1 MFIYLYI
8 YIFEYFICLFYMPRY
23 YSKKN
28 NKRFTSR
35 KNLSRKHKSNNKYL
49 NKKYSNKKGGS
60 LTASLAGS
68 LKSLMPSLSIIKSDK
83 FDKKK
88 LEKYIYEL
96 SDLSIKDSFEFKK
109 IIRKIK
115 EKSMKEELINTKILS
130 YRLLFILYNNG
141 TIDKKNQDNKIVR
154 KILKIINQLSKN
166 KEVFGNDNILKQIK
180 VNLRQIFSIEKTKED
195 EYPHLLKLY
204 QFIDKLYNKK
214 FKQTIESTTNT
225 LVKTVESELNN
236 EPYSL
241 LKSPNNIDKEE
252 LQSLLQEID
261 IERRMDGIKQFLQEQ
276 EWKRLEERLAALKQ
290 PGGGRKRKYIKSKK
304 NKKLLLV

>member
-1 MFIYLYI
+1 
-8 YIFEYFICLFYMPRY
+8 MPRY

-28 NKRFTSR
+28 NKRFNSR

-60 LTASLAGS
+60 LTARLTGS
-68 LKSLMPSLSIIKSDK
+68 LKSLMPSLSILKSDK

-96 SDLSIKDSFEFKK
+96 SELSIKDSFEFKK
-109 IIRKIK
+109 IIIKIK
-115 EKSMKEELINTKILS
+115 EKSLKEELINKKILS

-141 TIDKKNQDNKIVR
+141 TKDEKAQDNKIVR
-154 KILKIINQLSKN
+154 KILKILKIINKLSKN
-166 KEVFGNDNILKQIK
+166 NEAIVNVNILKQIK
-180 VNLRQIFSIEKTKED
+180 VNLRHIFSIEKTKED

-214 FKQTIESTTNT
+214 FKQTMESTTNT

-241 LKSPNNIDKEE
+241 LKSPNNIDEEE
-252 LQSLLQEID
+252 LQSLLREID
-261 IERRMDGIKQFLQEQ
+261 IERRMDGLKQFLQEQ
-276 EWKRLEERLAALKQ
+276 EWERLEARLSALRQ
-290 PGGGRKRKYIKSKK
+290 PGGGRQRKYIKSKK